1 MNRTTFGNNGMSS
14 LAKADPATETGDS
27 PSFRAAMGASNDAT
41 AGSRNWAIQGRPYP
55 DSPIQTFEIASDR
68 FTVGRCQT
76 NDIHL
81 SNDTVS
87 SCHAELLLIDTDL
100 YVRDLNST
108 NGTLLNGRKVTALS
122 CLREGDILHFG
133 NAMYT
138 IQKSQT
144 SSRHSTL
151 VTDAEGSAIAQVM
164 FGRLISVPAV
174 VPYLQPIV
182 QLADSLNV
190 GYEALARSQL
200 VGLETPD
207 KMFHVAAQ
215 HSAEVELSH
224 VCRQEGLRTAGILA
238 NDVPC
243 YVNTHPA
250 ELGTHELFD
259 SLVQLR
265 NEFPDQKI
273 TVEVHESGITST
285 AYLKSLRQLLDRLH
299 MGLAYDDFGAGQ
311 ARLMELMDAPPDVLK
326 FDINLIRGLS
336 VASPKRRAA
345 TASLIQMV
353 RGLGVVTLA
362 EGVESVEEAE
372 ICHECG
378 FELAQGYLFGKP
390 QPSSFWL
397 DQRVVP
403 MSTGS

>member
-1 MNRTTFGNNGMSS
+1 MIAETVSLLLTAGLAFGRLNHTTFGNNGMST
-14 LAKADPATETGDS
+14 LAKADPATGTGDS
-27 PSFRAAMGASNDAT
+27 LNCQTATGASDNAS
-41 AGSRNWAIQGRPYP
+41 AVSRNWAILGRPHP
-55 DSPIQTFEIASDR
+55 DSPIQTLEIASDR

-87 SCHAELLLIDTDL
+87 SCHAELLLIDSDL

-108 NGTLLNGRKVTALS
+108 NGTLLNGRKVTVLS
-122 CLREGDILHFG
+122 GLREGDILHFG

-138 IQKSQT
+138 IQASQT

-164 FGRLISVPAV
+164 FGRLLSGPAV

-259 SLVQLR
+259 SLLELR
-265 NEFPDQKI
+265 NEFPNQKI
-273 TVEVHESGITST
+273 TVEVHGNRS
-285 AYLKSLRQLLDRLH
+285 R
-299 MGLAYDDFGAGQ
+299 
-311 ARLMELMDAPPDVLK
+311 P
-326 FDINLIRGLS
+326 
-336 VASPKRRAA
+336 
-345 TASLIQMV
+345 
-353 RGLGVVTLA
+353 
-362 EGVESVEEAE
+362 VEEFGGGLLVEA
-372 ICHECG
+372 G
-378 FELAQGYLFGKP
+378 FDGGTEPLVDGPFLQAAGF
-390 QPSSFWL
+390 
-397 DQRVVP
+397 
-403 MSTGS
+403 